1 MKVRKESRHFWKSA
15 NQVGQ
20 YSKSKVFMGLHLIK
34 SAVGISNVSELLS
47 RQKIFLEDYGR
58 VFNITRYSPKRS
70 DEILD
75 GGSMYWII
83 SRQIRARQ
91 KILGIEKFKSN
102 NNKTEKTALVLDK
115 KIYLTIPV
123 PRRPHQGWRYLEDS
137 QAPPDINNEQSE
149 QTRKLPE
156 NLVLEL
162 RNLGLI

>member
-1 MKVRKESRHFWKSA
+1 
-15 NQVGQ
+15 
-20 YSKSKVFMGLHLIK
+20 MGLHLIK

>member
-1 MKVRKESRHFWKSA
+1 
-15 NQVGQ
+15 
-20 YSKSKVFMGLHLIK
+20 MGLHLIK
-34 SAVGISNVSELLS
+34 SAVGISNVPELLS
-47 RQKIFLEDYGR
+47 RQKIFLGDYGR
-58 VFNITRYSPKRS
+58 VFNVTRYSPKRS
-70 DEILD
+70 EEILD